1 MIKQILR
8 VAGIV
13 LLFIAAFLLM
23 GFGVMYLWNWL
34 MPELFH
40 LPVIDVYQAFGLV
53 VLSKLLFG
61 GIRVHTLQPM
71 GKRRLWKAKWESM
84 SEEERQQFKKDF
96 AERCKSKWGH
106 EPREAAKSS

>member
-13 LLFIAAFLLM
+13 ALFIAAFLLM
-23 GFGVMYLWNWL
+23 GFAVMHLWNWL

-40 LPVIDVYQAFGLV
+40 LPVIDIYQSFGLV

-61 GIRVHTLQPM
+61 GIRVHTLQPI
-71 GKRRLWKAKWESM
+71 GKRRWWKAKWESM
-84 SEEERQQFKKDF
+84 SEDERQQFKKEF
-96 AERCKSKWGH
+96 AERCKHKWGN
-106 EPREAAKSS
+106 EPREVRKSA